1 MEGKAVQTMLDCARK
16 PHKFELLECL
26 EDKANEREKYVRAL
40 STLAKVSDAL
50 KTPFD
55 DPFGDLFDDED
66 VLQIKGWFEE
76 WGHNLR
82 DFKKKLTPKAHDM
95 IFAIPE
101 FVKIHRNF
109 HMFYKVEQAGESIH
123 AVLNDI
129 HRKIWSIRDGEQKLW
144 KFIERYEIRNV
155 LDVGIV
161 SPNRR
166 VLKFVSE

>member
-1 MEGKAVQTMLDCARK
+1 
-16 PHKFELLECL
+16 
-26 EDKANEREKYVRAL
+26 
-40 STLAKVSDAL
+40 
-50 KTPFD
+50 
-55 DPFGDLFDDED
+55 
-66 VLQIKGWFEE
+66 
-76 WGHNLR
+76 
-82 DFKKKLTPKAHDM
+82 M
-95 IFAIPE
+95 IFVIPE
-101 FVKIHRNF
+101 FVKIHRSF

-166 VLKFVSE
+166 VLKSISE